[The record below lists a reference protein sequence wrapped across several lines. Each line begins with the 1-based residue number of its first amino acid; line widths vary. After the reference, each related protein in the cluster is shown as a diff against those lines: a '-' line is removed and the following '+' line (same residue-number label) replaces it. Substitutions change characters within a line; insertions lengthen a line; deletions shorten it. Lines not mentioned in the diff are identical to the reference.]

1 MKSHAFSINY
11 QYFANLLFLSPYYF
25 GMRRVLFKSKIQ
37 QGRAHT
43 GDIGIDIYLAS
54 IRVWI
59 QTPVLLKKKR
69 KKDYFFQSC
78 TWKPSLNIQEQ
89 TLQSSI
95 FKFRIV
101 GGAPL
106 R

>member
-59 QTPVLLKKKR
+59 QTPVLLKKKG
-69 KKDYFFQSC
+69 KKITFSNHVHGNPALIFRNRHC
-78 TWKPSLNIQEQ
+78 KAVSL
-89 TLQSSI
+89 SSGLL
-95 FKFRIV
+95 
-101 GGAPL
+101 GGPH
-106 R
+106 